1 MVRAIVDRNKRTMS
15 RTGLTPEQLT
25 LLQQVFNKHP
35 KITAV
40 KLYGSRAKSTFHER
54 SDVDL
59 VLFGKSIDRFLVADL
74 LLDLADSDL
83 PYPVDLQNYNDIK
96 NRALIEHIDRVGL
109 VIYEREN
116 EDAGVN

>member
-1 MVRAIVDRNKRTMS
+1 MS

-40 KLYGSRAKSTFHER
+40 KLYGLRAKSTFNER
-54 SDVDL
+54 TDVDL

-83 PYPVDLQNYNDIK
+83 PYTVDLQNYNDIK
-96 NRALIEHIDRVGL
+96 NRALSCFVS
-109 VIYEREN
+109 
-116 EDAGVN
+116 AATKP